1 MTGLQPVGEPACLM
15 GRPSKRRGYSRS
27 CRNARRAIS
36 KKIAAI
42 TEMDS
47 SRSTTRL
54 RWPVRQADERGG
66 VRPKALALSDK
77 ALVAGAMVLSGVSNQ
92 RTGGSWSNNF
102 VLRGSSRARRASEG
116 FTFDNGLPS
125 LARRACCGTT
135 PQSQVVRP
143 LAPSRSRRT
152 AFRRNGGK
160 PRFVQ
165 SVGLS

>member
-77 ALVAGAMVLSGVSNQ
+77 ALVAGVMVLS
-92 RTGGSWSNNF
+92 
-102 VLRGSSRARRASEG
+102 
-116 FTFDNGLPS
+116 
-125 LARRACCGTT
+125 
-135 PQSQVVRP
+135 
-143 LAPSRSRRT
+143 
-152 AFRRNGGK
+152 
-160 PRFVQ
+160 
-165 SVGLS
+165 